1 MFTGIVKSL
10 GIINKIEKFDSQLK
24 LVISVSTDIFNTTNI
39 GDSVLVNGVCLT
51 AVNKQ
56 KNKVNWDIL
65 FFDVVDETL
74 QKTNFK
80 LLKYLEK
87 VNLET
92 PLKMS
97 DGLDGHIVQGHIDST
112 GLIINNE
119 LVNNNWLLEIKID
132 KKWIKYCITKGS
144 IAIDGISLTVAKIND
159 NYDDKH
165 GSVSMSI
172 IPHTLENTNLQFKKK
187 DDTVNVETD
196 FFAKYIE
203 NLLSKKEENEQSN

>member
-10 GIINKIEKFDSQLK
+10 GIINKIEKLDSQLK

-39 GDSVLVNGVCLT
+39 GDSVSVNGVCLT
-51 AVNKQ
+51 AINKQ
-56 KNKVNWDIL
+56 KNKVSWDIL

-119 LVNNNWLLEIKID
+119 LVDNNWLLEIKID

-144 IAIDGISLTVAKIND
+144 IAIDGISLTIAKIND
-159 NYDDKH
+159 NYDDKY
-165 GSVSMSI
+165 GSVCMSI

-203 NLLSKKEENEQSN
+203 KLLPKKEENE

>member
-203 NLLSKKEENEQSN
+203 KLLPKKEENEQSN